1 MSQLERHAGHH
12 HVRASRPLPSP
23 PLPSLPCNTFVCQG
37 GGVSVHELRSVQV
50 GASATQHTSLPPQL
64 PVQCPRPLPQALRVR
79 VQPPPLSP
87 LRPTRAPHALPQPF
101 PNPPLPSSLTP
112 TCVPATLYVF
122 DASEAPRAD
131 PRPHTVEVT
140 SYGAMYTAVAATLE
154 LRAGGFVLFHGAT
167 LLRPHHFQ
175 CFRAGGHESALD
187 VRQAPSPHREPLS
200 DTYVHPP
207 EITRLLDFNVG
218 QNGALVVVMK
228 HPNAACA
235 LPGCPNPE
243 FPLLAEQIH
252 DHTPGCICSPTL
264 RIRYMGELEA

>member
-1 MSQLERHAGHH
+1 MSQLERHAGHR

-64 PVQCPRPLPQALRVR
+64 PVPQAIAPG
-79 VQPPPLSP
+79 PPSP
-87 LRPTRAPHALPQPF
+87 SPTAALVTLAPHACAPRAPPTLPS
-101 PNPPLPSSLTP
+101 PPLPSSLTP

-154 LRAGGFVLFHGAT
+154 LRPGGFVLFHGAT

-175 CFRAGGHESALD
+175 CLRGHESALD
-187 VRQAPSPHREPLS
+187 VRQAPSPHREPLTY
-200 DTYVHPP
+200 TYVHPQV
-207 EITRLLDFNVG
+207 IICVLNFNVG
-218 QNGALVVVMK
+218 QNGTLVVVMK

-252 DHTPGCICSPTL
+252 DHIVPGCICSPTL